1 MTAGKYAVLSTLKD
15 GFLND
20 LGNGYIR
27 EFLRNGALFI
37 DYEDEYLRRGSRGVQ
52 EHVFGSIKERG
63 IETLIY
69 QASPSDFHFSLD
81 FFKKLRDRVYTVMM
95 LGDSDHYFDIRDIYY
110 AQCMDL
116 VVVYDCLSRYRFRQY
131 GIDSI
136 SFYSSFDMKKY
147 KKAEMRKTIDV
158 SFVGD
163 VANKIERQ
171 GYLDF
176 LRNNRVSVEVFGT
189 GTRNGQISLDEMVR
203 VFNSSKINLNFT
215 KISLKNAIRKE
226 PLINLRLR
234 QVKGR
239 IIEAALCGGFVLT
252 EYVPGIEEVFELDRE
267 IAAFDSREEMLE
279 KARHYLCHDKERDEI
294 AFNGFTRATREYD
307 VEKAIPALIRRIDG
321 MRGGAKKRR
330 GEILIDPA
338 FSRNFVTFR
347 AELIS
352 RLIKLKRWD
361 LAAEEL
367 GLIFKGRGINLKKA
381 AGMLLFNLFPALK
394 KIYLRLNDAA

>member
-1 MTAGKYAVLSTLKD
+1 MIAGKYAVLSTLKD

-27 EFLRNGALFI
+27 EFVKNGALFI
-37 DYEDEYLRRGSRGVQ
+37 DYEEEYLKLGNRKVQ
-52 EHVFGSIKERG
+52 EHIFESIKERG
-63 IETLIY
+63 VETLLY

-81 FFKKLRDRVYTVMM
+81 FFRKLQDRVYTVMM

-136 SFYSSFDMKKY
+136 SFYSSFDVKKY
-147 KKAEMRKTIDV
+147 RRAEVKKEFDV

-171 GYLDF
+171 NYLDF
-176 LRNNRVSVEVFGT
+176 LRDNGLSVEVFGT
-189 GTRNGQISLDEMVR
+189 GTRNGQISLEEMVR

-215 KISLKNAIRKE
+215 KISLRNAIRKE
-226 PLINLRLR
+226 PLINQRLR

-252 EYVPGIEEVFELDRE
+252 EYVPGLEEVFELGRE
-267 IAAFDSREEMLE
+267 IIAFDSKEEMLE
-279 KARHYLCHDKERDEI
+279 KARYFLNHENEREEI
-294 AFNGFTRATREYD
+294 AFNGFTRATRDYD
-307 VEKAIPALIRRIDG
+307 AGKAIPWLIRRIDG
-321 MRGGAKKRR
+321 IKAGPKKKR
-330 GEILIDPA
+330 GEVLIDPA
-338 FSRNFVTFR
+338 FSRSFMTFR

-352 RLIKLKRWD
+352 RLLKLKRWD

-367 GLIFKGRGINLKKA
+367 GLIFKGRGINYKKA
-381 AGMLLFNLFPALK
+381 AGMFLFNIFPSLK
-394 KIYLRLNDAA
+394 RIYLRLNDAA

>member
-1 MTAGKYAVLSTLKD
+1 MIAGKYAVLSTLKD

-27 EFLRNGALFI
+27 EFVNNGALFI
-37 DYEDEYLRRGSRGVQ
+37 DYEEEYLKRGSKRVQ
-52 EHVFGSIKERG
+52 EHIFGSIKERG
-63 IETLIY
+63 IEALIY

-81 FFKKLRDRVYTVMM
+81 FFRKLQDRVYTVMM

-147 KKAEMRKTIDV
+147 KKAGMKKTIDV

-176 LRNNRVSVEVFGT
+176 LRDNGVSVEVFGT

-215 KISLKNAIRKE
+215 KISLRNAIRKE

-252 EYVPGIEEVFELDRE
+252 EYVPGIEEVFEPGRE

-279 KARHYLCHDKERDEI
+279 KTRYFLRHDKERDEI
-294 AFNGFTRATREYD
+294 AFNGFTRATRDYD
-307 VEKAIPALIRRIDG
+307 VEKAIPALISRIDD
-321 MRGGAKKRR
+321 MRGWAKKKR
-330 GEILIDPA
+330 GELLIDPA

-361 LAAEEL
+361 LAGEEL

-381 AGMLLFNLFPALK
+381 AGILLFNFFPALK